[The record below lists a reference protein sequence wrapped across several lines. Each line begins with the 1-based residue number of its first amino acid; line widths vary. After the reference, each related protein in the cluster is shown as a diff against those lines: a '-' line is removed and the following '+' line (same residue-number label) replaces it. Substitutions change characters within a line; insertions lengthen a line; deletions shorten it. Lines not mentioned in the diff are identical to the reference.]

1 MCLAIP
7 MEITEL
13 KDGGMAAV
21 TVMGTVRDVALD
33 LTPQAQVGDFVLVHA
48 GFAIEIVDRQYAEET
63 LELIQDM
70 ADMLEDPLLNPSAEG
85 ALA

>member
-70 ADMLEDPLLNPSAEG
+70 ADMLDDPLLNPSAEG